1 MRVFKCAISGDEMF
15 SDSHKIKLID
25 DAIYEVD
32 AKFVNVSNKVDDS
45 LIGANPSAEE
55 AGENLDDG
63 VERVID
69 LVHGNRLCETHF
81 DQKGFKVYLK
91 DYLKK
96 VKELV
101 AKKDPARVESFQKA
115 VETYMKNVL
124 ANFKDYQF
132 FIGEK
137 MDPNGCV
144 ALMNYREDG
153 MTPYFVFLKDG
164 LVEEKY

>member
-1 MRVFKCAISGDEMF
+1 MF

-91 DYLKK
+91 VGVYLSTTSLLVGLLEKSEGISR
-96 VKELV
+96 KERSRASGKFPEGRRDLYEEC
-101 AKKDPARVESFQKA
+101 PGQFQR
-115 VETYMKNVL
+115 L
-124 ANFKDYQF
+124 SIFHR
-132 FIGEK
+132 
-137 MDPNGCV
+137 
-144 ALMNYREDG
+144 REDG
-153 MTPYFVFLKDG
+153 S
-164 LVEEKY
+164 